1 MVIDFPPPLL
11 YVETDFVDP
20 PVDIGVVLREVDE
33 LELLEEAFPVVPLL
47 PFPPLELE
55 VVPPL
60 FPPLELELVP
70 PLLPP
75 ELAPPP
81 FLGVIRPLCCSLAVR
96 ATDFLPR
103 RMLKKGTNMV
113 VDLTSS

>member
-1 MVIDFPPPLL
+1 VVDFPPPLL

-33 LELLEEAFPVVPLL
+33 LELLEEPFPVVPLL
-47 PFPPLELE
+47 PVELPLPV

-70 PLLPP
+70 PLFPPP

-81 FLGVIRPLCCSLAVR
+81 FLGVIRPLCGSLAVR
-96 ATDFLPR
+96 GTDVLLR

-113 VDLTSS
+113 V